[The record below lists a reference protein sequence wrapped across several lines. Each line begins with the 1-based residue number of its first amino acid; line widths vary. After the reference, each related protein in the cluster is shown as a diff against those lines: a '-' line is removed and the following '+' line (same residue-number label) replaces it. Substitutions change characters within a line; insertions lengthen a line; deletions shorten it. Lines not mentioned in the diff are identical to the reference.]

1 MNKERTERKNGLTD
15 RKRELVEAFAKKA
28 KEHGYEKDAYMI
40 GCAIAL
46 CEQNPND
53 PCETLQAMI
62 DLIDVCKN
70 DDEFIA
76 EAGLLI
82 GIE

>member
-1 MNKERTERKNGLTD
+1 MTTGLCG
-15 RKRELVEAFAKKA
+15 RKRELCETFAKKA
-28 KEHGYEKDAYMI
+28 KEHGYEQDAYII

-53 PCETLQAMI
+53 PCDTFQALI
-62 DLIDVCKN
+62 DLIDVCKD
-70 DDEFIA
+70 DDEFVA

-82 GIE
+82 GID